1 MSDST
6 DSVVDFLFEVGILAK
21 TPRSGFYFLG
31 SGEQSV
37 AEHISRVSFIG
48 YTLAMLRGGVD
59 VSKVL
64 QMCLFHDVAETR
76 TSDLNYVH
84 QKYAE
89 RKEDEAV
96 RDLTEPLPFGDG
108 IRSVLKEYE
117 ARQTAESHLAKD
129 ADTLEFI
136 LSLKE
141 QVDIGNDRA
150 KTWLP
155 SAMARLKTPEA
166 KELAEKIQR
175 TDSDRWWF
183 SEKDD
188 DWWVNRKKT

>member
-1 MSDST
+1 MT
-6 DSVVDFLFEVGILAK
+6 DHDAIVDFSFETGILAK

-37 AEHISRVSFIG
+37 SEHVTRVG
-48 YTLAMLRGGVD
+48 YVGYALAMMRGGVD
-59 VSKVL
+59 TGKVL
-64 QMCLFHDVAETR
+64 KMCLFHDIAEAR

-89 RKEDEAV
+89 RKEEKAIA
-96 RDLTEPLPFGDG
+96 DLTEPLPFGDD
-108 IRSVLKEYE
+108 IKAIIQEYE
-117 ARQTAESHLAKD
+117 ERTSPESLLAKD

-150 KTWLP
+150 ESWLP
-155 SAMARLKTPEA
+155 SAFKRLKTPEA
-166 KELAEKIQR
+166 KQLAEKIQK
-175 TDSDRWWF
+175 TESDRWWF
-183 SEKDD
+183 AEKED
-188 DWWVNRKKT
+188 DWWINRQKD